1 MLLLLYVVI
10 IAIAAEGALVPF
22 GKWNPLYVLAVV
34 FQFVVGLVIVAGL
47 VQADSPTRSD
57 AFWATRPLRPMAV
70 FGAKVAMTAIIV
82 LGVAVTAQA
91 MVMRAFDVPMGVG
104 LPLLIAS
111 ARYYA
116 SWLLIAMIVAAA
128 TPNFAPL

>member
-1 MLLLLYVVI
+1 
-10 IAIAAEGALVPF
+10 
-22 GKWNPLYVLAVV
+22 
-34 FQFVVGLVIVAGL
+34 
-47 VQADSPTRSD
+47 
-57 AFWATRPLRPMAV
+57 MAV
-70 FGAKVAMTAIIV
+70 FGDKVAMTAIIV

-128 TPNFAPL
+128 TPNLRTFIVALIGGTTVMWLVRGSLRRSTI